1 MMLIV
6 LIVML
11 DMVQGGTNPSV
22 VPVAADAVVAG
33 STVNDQKKN
42 STSGRKAGG
51 LRALQQAGAGSA
63 EDEACSLAAVEST
76 LAACCAGHRR
86 QLQGGGG
93 CTNFPPMCSAQCA
106 AQLVPLYEACPSFV
120 REVASTGGEGF
131 YLVCAQVAWG
141 CTDRLS
147 VSTVEQGPAWTCAEL
162 VAEAGGCG
170 LDMSMVTGESGDA
183 GQTLGGSGWCPASCN
198 NPCTG
203 SPQLVTACSTIDEF
217 SARAAELT
225 AECCDEPAESCA
237 HGYPS
242 TCNAGC
248 AAILLPIRA
257 SC

>member
-1 MMLIV
+1 MLIV
-6 LIVML
+6 LIVMML

-33 STVNDQKKN
+33 STVNDQKKTAPAAKLVDFEP
-42 STSGRKAGG
+42 SSSCM
-51 LRALQQAGAGSA
+51 QAGAGSA

-93 CTNFPPMCSAQCA
+93 GGCTSIPPMCSAQCA

-162 VAEAGGCG
+162 VAQAGDCG

-198 NPCTG
+198 DPCTG
-203 SPQLVTACSTIDEF
+203 SPQLA
-217 SARAAELT
+217 
-225 AECCDEPAESCA
+225 
-237 HGYPS
+237 
-242 TCNAGC
+242 
-248 AAILLPIRA
+248 
-257 SC
+257 